1 MSTAGLTLSGTALD
15 SAAQGGSD
23 PAQDPAQGA
32 DPGQQ
37 AQPAQSDQQGQPAQ
51 DNQVQP
57 TPSPTA
63 ASVADAAG
71 EAAQGQKT
79 GMFKNILIGALK
91 GLATGGVPGS
101 VEGMIAP
108 KIAATKFQQQQ
119 TNAQSAVLQ
128 KQANV
133 ANTVAEA
140 YQKHAMADYYTNDL
154 NEKIAEDGRTSLMS
168 YRAYGINPMAIV
180 DANDAQAATAQVK
193 GMVEDGRT
201 PLIIPIGGH
210 QYAALDLNAVA
221 NTPADLSRINL
232 DRQLHGFPTYQPTE
246 WMNPKM
252 TSPAMRTAAIKHT
265 NDFLS
270 PSAKS
275 LPEYNDKIAQYKSYV
290 KGLSDGT
297 IQVDDPAAA
306 KKYMDTALQ
315 TLQEGHDATLQ
326 EMLKQKEAY
335 AQTRFIKLTLSDGS
349 EKVLPGPDAVKF
361 TSSNPGAVKDFSFG
375 GPLPQSQGQP
385 QQPNSPNAPRAVNPS
400 FSNSMMEGTLP
411 DGTQVAGNPAELQQ
425 YGVTNTSKLD
435 ASEAQRVRAA
445 RLMIAPN
452 GLFSAISKDVAALQ
466 AKGQL
471 DGIANHWQEYLS
483 GKYNTNSEFQALR
496 TDMGLAKTLLMQA
509 HVGLR
514 GSAEMLDHFGSLADY
529 KVSDAATLKTALA
542 HEWNYVH
549 ERAMYHPSADPT
561 LKKR

>member
-15 SAAQGGSD
+15 
-23 PAQDPAQGA
+23 PAQQQDPSQDQGQDQGQPQQPA
-32 DPGQQ
+32 PDQLQQ
-37 AQPAQSDQQGQPAQ
+37 AQQP

-57 TPSPTA
+57 TAPKETA
-63 ASVADAAG
+63 SHVAEAAG

-91 GLATGGVPGS
+91 GLANDGLPGA
-101 VEGMIAP
+101 VEGAIAP
-108 KIAATKFQQQQ
+108 KIAAKQFQRNQ
-119 TNAQSAVLQ
+119 TNADSAVLQ

-133 ANTVAEA
+133 ASTVAEA

-154 NEKIAEDGRTSLMS
+154 NEKIAQDGRTSLMG
-168 YRAYGINPMAIV
+168 YKAYGINPMAIV
-180 DANDAQAATAQVK
+180 DANDAKSATAQVK
-193 GMVEDGRT
+193 SMVEDGRT

-232 DRQLHGFPTYQPTE
+232 DRQLHGFPTYQPQE
-246 WMNPKM
+246 WMNAKM
-252 TSPAMRTAAIKHT
+252 TSPAMRTAAIRHT

-290 KGLSDGT
+290 KGLGDGT

-335 AQTRFIKLTLSDGS
+335 AQTRFIKLTMSDGT
-349 EKVLPGPDAVKF
+349 EKVLPGPEAVKF
-361 TSSNPGAVKDFSFG
+361 TSSNPGQVRDFSFG
-375 GPLPQSQGQP
+375 GPLPNA
-385 QQPNSPNAPRAVNPS
+385 QPNGQQAKPNQPRAINTAY
-400 FSNSMMEGTLP
+400 NNAMLEGTLS
-411 DGTQVAGNPAELQQ
+411 DGTQVAGNPSELQSW
-425 YGVTNTSKLD
+425 GVSNATKMD
-435 ASEAQRVRAA
+435 ASEAQRVRAG
-445 RLMIAPN
+445 RLLIAPN
-452 GLFSAISKDVAALQ
+452 GLFNAISKDVATLQ
-466 AKGQL
+466 QKGQL
-471 DGIANHWQEYLS
+471 DAIANHWREYLA
-483 GKYNTNSEFQALR
+483 GKYNTNPDFQGLR

-529 KVSDAATLKTALA
+529 KVSDGPTLKAALA

-561 LKKR
+561 LKRGK